1 MAACK
6 QNSASG
12 GLV

>member
-1 MAACK
+1 VTSR

-12 GLV
+12 KL

>member
-6 QNSASG
+6 QNFL
-12 GLV
+12 LVSY